1 MLTCVVFPCPATNP
15 GKKRQVGATLQGWLV
30 VFQTDTTST
39 MSWSGPSD
47 RKPMVIWGTG
57 QVPTV
62 FPWGCLIETP
72 VHPTGYNMLKLPFP
86 PDVSEHAKRDTSSWC
101 T

>member
-72 VHPTGYNMLKLPFP
+72 VHPNNMLKLHFP

>member
-1 MLTCVVFPCPATNP
+1 M
-15 GKKRQVGATLQGWLV
+15 

-72 VHPTGYNMLKLPFP
+72 VHPTGYNMLKLHFP